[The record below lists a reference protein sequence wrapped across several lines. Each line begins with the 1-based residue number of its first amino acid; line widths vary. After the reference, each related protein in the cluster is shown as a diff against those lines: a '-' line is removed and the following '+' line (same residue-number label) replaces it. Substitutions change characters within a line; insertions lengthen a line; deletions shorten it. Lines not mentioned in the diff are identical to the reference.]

1 MRSSKTE
8 YTMGAAGVVSVVD
21 RQFRHA
27 LAIVQTQLESNCAIG
42 RACRKRKSAERN
54 QKALCGDGIRDSDA
68 DQRAQQ
74 APGCCVPPEHTASHT
89 ATLSPVPP
97 GTKAAFVQLSADRDI
112 WATAPKSQEVY
123 AQRGSGA
130 DTKTY
135 LEEMLAEPTEA
146 LTGTSVCQKP
156 DPSRCLLWVVISDLR
171 PVAAPRALTSWHR
184 MTRESEPRLR
194 QRSRAHDIHAFLRE
208 A

>member
-1 MRSSKTE
+1 MAPRYRGRETGRRSSPVKRGTSGTGDRISTKARDGTPIGGPRSAGHFNIRAGEKRRCCADDRMMRSGKTE
-8 YTMGAAGVVSVVD
+8 DAMSTSGVVSIAG
-21 RQFRHA
+21 RQLRSA
-27 LAIVQTQLESNCAIG
+27 LAVVETQLESNCVIS

-89 ATLSPVPP
+89 VTLSPVPS

-123 AQRGSGA
+123 APRGSGA
-130 DTKTY
+130 QNLPGRD
-135 LEEMLAEPTEA
+135 A
-146 LTGTSVCQKP
+146 C
-156 DPSRCLLWVVISDLR
+156 
-171 PVAAPRALTSWHR
+171 
-184 MTRESEPRLR
+184 
-194 QRSRAHDIHAFLRE
+194 
-208 A
+208 